1 MKFALFNLIIT
12 IIFFIINIHN
22 ALSSTNNNNNLNSDI
37 DIYILP
43 STKYIMKNQDRNNI
57 KSDIERQIMNRLF
70 SLQNKIK
77 RVNNIQYINNN
88 AIMPLIQNEI
98 ENKKLYI
105 EAQRNLDPYYTSERS
120 KEKKTNRIHNENS
133 NNSSKGMHIN
143 ISEEMIIDL
152 LSMKYALEKEVKQ
165 YKLNNHI
172 NNRKKAIINEISLSP
187 TKTDDN
193 KRYIINK
200 ATNEIAT
207 IQMNPSLTPHYNN
220 SEEEPDIY
228 DILLNQTLTSNNN
241 NTILHF

>member
-1 MKFALFNLIIT
+1 MKFALFNLIIS

-22 ALSSTNNNNNLNSDI
+22 VLSSSNNNNNLNSDI

-43 STKYIMKNQDRNNI
+43 SNKYIMKNQDRNNI
-57 KSDIERQIMNRLF
+57 KNDIERQIMNRLF
-70 SLQNKIK
+70 SMQNKIK

-88 AIMPLIQNEI
+88 AIMPLIQKEI

-241 NTILHF
+241 NTTFHS

>member
-22 ALSSTNNNNNLNSDI
+22 ALSSSNNNNNLNSDI

>member
-1 MKFALFNLIIT
+1 MKFSLFKLIFS
-12 IIFFIINIHN
+12 IIFFITNIHN
-22 ALSSTNNNNNLNSDI
+22 TLSSSINNNNLNSDI

-43 STKYIMKNQDRNNI
+43 SNKYIMKHQDINNI
-57 KSDIERQIMNRLF
+57 KNDIERRIMNRLF
-70 SLQNKIK
+70 SMQNKMK

-88 AIMPLIQNEI
+88 AIIPLIQKET
-98 ENKKLYI
+98 ENQKFYI
-105 EAQRNLDPYYTSERS
+105 EAQRNLDPYYTSEHI
-120 KEKKTNRIHNENS
+120 KEKQLNRIHNEN
-133 NNSSKGMHIN
+133 NNNRNKGMQIN

-172 NNRKKAIINEISLSP
+172 NNRKRAIINEISLSP
-187 TKTDDN
+187 TTTNDN

-220 SEEEPDIY
+220 SEEPDIY
-228 DILLNQTLTSNNN
+228 DILLNQTLSSSNNN
-241 NTILHF
+241 TEIQS